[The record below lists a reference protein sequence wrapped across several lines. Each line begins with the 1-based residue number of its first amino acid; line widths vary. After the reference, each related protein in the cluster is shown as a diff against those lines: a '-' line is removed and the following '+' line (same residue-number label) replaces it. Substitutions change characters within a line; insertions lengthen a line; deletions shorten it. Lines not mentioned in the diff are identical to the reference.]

1 MATKTT
7 TTNTAIDVIEV
18 SQGEVSFRLIGSSP
32 LIQEAVGE
40 KARRELLLPSGR
52 KNATEKATTLK
63 HNPRDEF
70 LASTY
75 RVEHGPTRLA
85 MPATAFKDA
94 LRTAALD
101 LTGVSKAEIGRLT
114 YVVGD
119 MVPVYGVP
127 ELLMSIVRSADM
139 NRTPDVRTRPI
150 LRRWAAEV
158 TVRFVRPKM
167 TEAAIARLLVAAG
180 MTVGIGGWRQEK
192 GSGNFG
198 LFRIATK
205 EDAAEFDA
213 IVSAGG
219 RKEQEQALLAPTAYD
234 EQTADLLNWY
244 EEEIASRRLRGTGV
258 PTPIAGELAIVATGN
273 GATV

>member
-1 MATKTT
+1 MPTAKTT
-7 TTNTAIDVIEV
+7 IANTAIAVIEV
-18 SQGEVSFRLIGSSP
+18 SQGEATFRLIGNTP
-32 LIQEAVGE
+32 MIQEAVGE

-52 KNATEKATTLK
+52 KNATEKATSRK
-63 HNPRDEF
+63 HEPREEF

-75 RVEHGPTRLA
+75 RVADGPTRLA

-114 YVVGD
+114 YVMGD
-119 MVPVYGVP
+119 MVPIYGVP

-150 LRRWAAEV
+150 LPRWAAEI
-158 TVRFVRPKM
+158 TVRYVRPKM

-198 LFRIATK
+198 LFRIATSADAEEF
-205 EDAAEFDA
+205 ED
-213 IVSAGG
+213 IVRTGG
-219 RKEQEQALLAPTAYD
+219 REAQEEALLAPACYD
-234 EQTADLLNWY
+234 EQTADLLAWY
-244 EEEIASRRLRGTGV
+244 EEEIGIRQLRG
-258 PTPIAGELAIVATGN
+258 AA
-273 GATV
+273 